1 MGTAGTRIRARVIRA
16 TCSSQRADAMTRI
29 FVMRAPVERGEARSL
44 EGKNEASIDA
54 SWCAGVIA
62 PARDA
67 SP

>member
-1 MGTAGTRIRARVIRA
+1 
-16 TCSSQRADAMTRI
+16 MTRI